1 MGPVTATQIISDYK
15 KFGGMMLPTTMKQTA
30 MGVEQI
36 MKFTAVEWD
45 NVPPSTFEPPP
56 QIKAL
61 IK

>member
-1 MGPVTATQIISDYK
+1 VHSDYK
-15 KFGGMMLPTTMKQTA
+15 KFGDLLLATTMKQTQ

-36 MKFTAVEWD
+36 LKITSFEFD
-45 NVPPSTFEPPP
+45 NVPPSTFDPPA